1 LNRQSFEARN
11 STTIST
17 LKITQIN
24 AGGPSALSKAGH
36 CGIVNPAYSQEIMML
51 QLGQGQLMALYLVA
65 AIILALAVAAW
76 LYLTF

>member
-1 LNRQSFEARN
+1 
-11 STTIST
+11 
-17 LKITQIN
+17 
-24 AGGPSALSKAGH
+24 
-36 CGIVNPAYSQEIMML
+36 ML